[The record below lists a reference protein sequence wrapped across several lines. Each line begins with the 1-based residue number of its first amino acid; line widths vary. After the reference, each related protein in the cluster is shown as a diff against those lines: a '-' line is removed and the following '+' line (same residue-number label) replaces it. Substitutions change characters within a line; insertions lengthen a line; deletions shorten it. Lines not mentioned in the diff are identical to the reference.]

1 MTDADAPNWLDPAT
15 VPIVAVGT
23 LNGSKPQA
31 SVVGP
36 LLLAGEFDVQHGVG
50 PLPPGFACVLVP
62 AFT

>member
-1 MTDADAPNWLDPAT
+1 LTDAEAPSWLDPAT

-36 LLLAGEFDVQHGVG
+36 LLAGEFDVQHGVG
-50 PLPPGFACVLVP
+50 PVPPGLARVLVP